1 MNRDRRREQRLALF
15 LTHIV
20 VTAACV
26 FTVSPASSEEPAGEA
41 AGAGRLT
48 REQEAPIRHLCAGCL
63 APIFT
68 DGSRGSVTP
77 YGRVELDAIYSN
89 RNTNPLDPAQF
100 NGYATAAGS
109 NNNGTSTLN
118 PRYSVFGIR
127 ADRTDGKHS
136 LKGVVEADFYG
147 ERDVA
152 SSILPRL
159 RLANVS
165 YSVNRFTIVAGQDW
179 TPVMA
184 LHPDLID
191 FSILGYGGNLW
202 QRIPQI
208 TVRYRFTENFDALL
222 TVMRFERGLYAISGQ
237 RQVRPSSGPRTAQGN
252 APAPNNSDDAFSDPV
267 LHPYYGTRLAYTGTG
282 RLDGVLV
289 AVSAA
294 YRYYRSAP
302 IPGGATGFGSSG
314 FTPGRDI
321 NSYLV
326 GAELVVPITQTL
338 KFSGELAYGQAL
350 GQEFFRFG
358 QDLNLTTGKPVRTW
372 LGWGQLSW
380 AAAREYTVLAGA
392 GWDNPYDSDLRGS
405 TVNVDTQYL
414 NNYRTYL
421 TVVHPIW
428 ADFHVGFEWQHL
440 WTTWV
445 VGNGSQSF
453 QGDMYNMS
461 LWYNF

>member
-1 MNRDRRREQRLALF
+1 MKGYRRREQCFALF
-15 LTHIV
+15 LIV
-20 VTAACV
+20 VIAIWEPSLPLGFAG
-26 FTVSPASSEEPAGEA
+26 EPAGEVA
-41 AGAGRLT
+41 SAGRLT
-48 REQEAPIRHLCAGCL
+48 REQEEPARHLCAGCL
-63 APIFT
+63 APVFT
-68 DGSRGSVTP
+68 DGSRGSITP

-127 ADRTDGKHS
+127 AERTDGRHS
-136 LKGVVEADFYG
+136 LKGVVEVDFYG

-152 SSILPRL
+152 SSLLPRL
-159 RLANVS
+159 RLANVA
-165 YSVNRFTIVAGQDW
+165 YSVDRFSITAGQDW

-208 TVRYRFTENFDALL
+208 TLRYQFNENVQGLL

-237 RQVRPSSGPRTAQGN
+237 RQVRPSSGPRVAQGN

-267 LHPYYGTRLAYTGTG
+267 LHPYYGMRLAYTGTG
-282 RLDGVLV
+282 RLQGVLI
-289 AVSAA
+289 AVSGA

-302 IPGGATGFGSSG
+302 IPGNAAGFGG
-314 FTPGRDI
+314 AFTSGRDI

-326 GAELVVPITQTL
+326 GAELVLPITQTV
-338 KFSGELAYGQAL
+338 KFSGEIAYGQAL

-358 QDLNLTTGKPVRTW
+358 QDLNLTTGAPVRT
-372 LGWGQLSW
+372 LTSWGQFSW
-380 AAAREYTVLAGA
+380 AASRNYTFLAGA
-392 GWDNPYDSDLRGS
+392 GWDNPNNSDLRGS

-421 TVVHPIW
+421 TVIRPIW
-428 ADFHVGFEWQHL
+428 ADFYMGFEWQHL

-445 VGNGSQSF
+445 VGTGSQSF
-453 QGDMYNMS
+453 QGDQYNVAF
-461 LWYNF
+461 WYNF